1 MQYSPELSS
10 TERSKNMKTRNK
22 IIQAS
27 IALFNEQGERNVT
40 TNHIAAHLS
49 ISPGNLYYHFRNKED
64 IILSIY
70 EEYASNLLLETFPQV
85 SSKVKPLDTI
95 ILYMDAVFQMT
106 MKFRFFY
113 SNLPVLLDKNPSLR
127 EKYVEVQHA
136 IADRV
141 SQLLISL
148 RTENIINFE
157 DEELADMVS
166 ILRLIN
172 TFWLSFYQTQNIVNE
187 INDSVFYQGVLK
199 ILVILRPYTTEASL
213 PELLKARDMYQQRY
227 QDALGTV

>member
-1 MQYSPELSS
+1 
-10 TERSKNMKTRNK
+10 MKTRNK

-70 EEYASNLLLETFPQV
+70 EEYAGNLLLESFPQV
-85 SSKVKPLDTI
+85 SNKVKPLDTI

-113 SNLPVLLDKNPSLR
+113 SNLPVLLDKNPQLR

-136 IADRV
+136 IAGRV
-141 SQLLISL
+141 SELLLSL
-148 RTENIINFE
+148 RTDNIIKFE
-157 DEELADMVS
+157 DEELTDMVS

-199 ILVILRPYTTEASL
+199 ILVILRPYTTEGAL

-227 QDALGTV
+227 QDALGTTIKPSIT

>member
-1 MQYSPELSS
+1 
-10 TERSKNMKTRNK
+10 MKTRDK

-70 EEYASNLLLETFPQV
+70 DEYARNLLLETFPKA
-85 SSKVKPLDTI
+85 SDDVKPLDAI
-95 ILYMDAVFQMT
+95 ILYMDAVFQAM

-113 SNLPVLLDKNPSLR
+113 SNLPVLLSKNPLLR
-127 EKYVEVQHA
+127 EKYVEVQTF

-141 SQLLISL
+141 SNMMLSL
-148 RTENIINFE
+148 RA
-157 DEELADMVS
+157 ADMIRFADDELIDLVS
-166 ILRLIN
+166 ILRIVN
-172 TFWLSFYQTQNIVNE
+172 TFWLSFYQTQNNNVE
-187 INDSVFYQGVLK
+187 INDAVFYQGVLK
-199 ILVILRPYTTEASL
+199 ILVIIRPYTTKAGL
-213 PELLKARDMYQQRY
+213 PEFMKAREMYMKRCEE
-227 QDALGTV
+227 ALEVA

>member
-1 MQYSPELSS
+1 
-10 TERSKNMKTRNK
+10 MKTRDK

-40 TNHIAAHLS
+40 TNHIAAHLG

-70 EEYASNLLLETFPQV
+70 EEYARNLLLDTIP
-85 SSKVKPLDTI
+85 KVTNDVQPLDTI
-95 ILYMDAVFQMT
+95 ILYMDAVFQMM

-127 EKYVEVQHA
+127 EKYVEVQHS
-136 IADRV
+136 IAERV
-141 SQLLISL
+141 SQLLLSL
-148 RTENIINFE
+148 RRAKMIDFD

-172 TFWLSFYQTQNIVNE
+172 TFWLSFYQTQNIVTD

-199 ILVILRPYTTEASL
+199 ILAILRPYTTKEALS
-213 PELLKARDMYQQRY
+213 ELLRARDMYQQRY
-227 QDALGTV
+227 QDALEVA

>member
-1 MQYSPELSS
+1 
-10 TERSKNMKTRNK
+10 MKTRDK

-27 IALFNEQGERNVT
+27 ITLFNEQGERNVT

-70 EEYASNLLLETFPQV
+70 DEYASSLLLDTIPTV
-85 SSKVKPLDTI
+85 SSEVRPLDTI
-95 ILYMDAVFQMT
+95 IQYMDAVFQMM

-127 EKYVEVQHA
+127 EKYVEVQLSVA
-136 IADRV
+136 ERV

-148 RTENIINFE
+148 KNAGVVDFNDE
-157 DEELADMVS
+157 DLADIVS

-172 TFWLSFYQTQNIVNE
+172 TFWLSFYQTQNIVTE
-187 INDSVFYQGVLK
+187 INDAVFYQGVLK
-199 ILVILRPYTTEASL
+199 ILVILKPYTTEAAMPDL
-213 PELLKARDMYQQRY
+213 IKARDMYQQRCK
-227 QDALGTV
+227 DALKNNINTTD

>member
-1 MQYSPELSS
+1 
-10 TERSKNMKTRNK
+10 MKTRDK

-27 IALFNEQGERNVT
+27 ITLFNEQGERNVT
-40 TNHIAAHLS
+40 TNHIAAHLG

-70 EEYASNLLLETFPQV
+70 EEYARNLLLDTIP
-85 SSKVKPLDTI
+85 KVTNDVQPLDTI
-95 ILYMDAVFQMT
+95 ILYMDAVFQMM

-127 EKYVEVQHA
+127 EKYVEVQHS
-136 IADRV
+136 IAERV
-141 SQLLISL
+141 SQLLLSL
-148 RTENIINFE
+148 RRAKMIDFD
-157 DEELADMVS
+157 DEELNDMVS

-172 TFWLSFYQTQNIVNE
+172 TFWLSFYQTQNIATE

-199 ILVILRPYTTEASL
+199 ILAILRPYTTEAAL
-213 PELLKARDMYQQRY
+213 PELIKARDMYQQRY
-227 QDALGTV
+227 QNALEVA